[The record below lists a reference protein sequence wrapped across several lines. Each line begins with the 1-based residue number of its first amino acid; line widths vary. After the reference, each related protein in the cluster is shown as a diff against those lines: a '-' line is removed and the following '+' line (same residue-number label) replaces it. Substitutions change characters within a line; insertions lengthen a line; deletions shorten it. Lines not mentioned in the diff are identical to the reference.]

1 MPPGRR
7 MAAAPQDGLCTRA
20 CAPRGPP
27 GARHVSAKTL
37 PRRPPLRAGH
47 RPGSV
52 LAEGPGAAAACP
64 CRAGDRDEAGSW
76 TAAPGAT
83 HSGDLGCP
91 FTGLCGLRGLPG
103 EPCAPRPP
111 PGTLALVD
119 RPRPAPAGSHG
130 HLLCGA
136 RCRRGGGRC
145 PAAPGPHGAT
155 GPDQPLPPGRRG
167 SGEGAKPRQA
177 PALTP
182 QHLTR
187 KPGERARPY
196 WATSSSSDPSRSR
209 EDTAPSACAPLFL
222 PAHTLRAQGPPRP
235 TSRPGWAPAGRHGRP
250 LHQTGAA
257 EAGTVGGEP
266 SGRQGPGKAPT
277 PAHRRRG
284 QAARAEGARRGPR
297 RGAHGLCG
305 LSSGRR
311 VGHHPC
317 PLPSP
322 LAPRDCPGPSPP
334 ADPAGR

>member
-119 RPRPAPAGSHG
+119 RPRPTPAGSHG

-136 RCRRGGGRC
+136 RCRGGG
-145 PAAPGPHGAT
+145 GGV
-155 GPDQPLPPGRRG
+155 
-167 SGEGAKPRQA
+167 
-177 PALTP
+177 
-182 QHLTR
+182 
-187 KPGERARPY
+187 
-196 WATSSSSDPSRSR
+196 PSRPR
-209 EDTAPSACAPLFL
+209 
-222 PAHTLRAQGPPRP
+222 PAWRHRPRP
-235 TSRPGWAPAGRHGRP
+235 TSP
-250 LHQTGAA
+250 TGAT
-257 EAGTVGGEP
+257 GLRGG
-266 SGRQGPGKAPT
+266 GKAT
-277 PAHRRRG
+277 AGSGSH
-284 QAARAEGARRGPR
+284 
-297 RGAHGLCG
+297 
-305 LSSGRR
+305 SSA
-311 VGHHPC
+311 
-317 PLPSP
+317 LD
-322 LAPRDCPGPSPP
+322 AQTW
-334 ADPAGR
+334 